1 MKTPREI
8 LFHRHDAADAKL
20 DALRRKVTTQLQ
32 TVANA
37 QDAKKLPA
45 KRPAMPPTFLSVV
58 SQWLSNPMLRQRT
71 ALAGLATAWLV
82 IGALNFATKASQSP
96 TVAQGKPQPLTP
108 EALQVLKQQRRLY
121 AELTAP
127 VQPTRIH
134 PPAPALP
141 GPRSQRRED
150 SFTV

>member
-8 LFHRHDAADAKL
+8 LFQHHAAADTKL
-20 DALRRKVTTQLQ
+20 DALRRKVVTQLQ
-32 TVANA
+32 TDSIAPY
-37 QDAKKLPA
+37 AKKPRA
-45 KRPAMPPTFLSVV
+45 KRTTIPHAFLSVV

-82 IGALNFATKASQSP
+82 IGALNLATKASQSP

-108 EALQVLKQQRRLY
+108 ETLQVLQQQRRLY
-121 AELTAP
+121 AELASP
-127 VQPTRIH
+127 VQPARIH
-134 PPAPALP
+134 PSAPALP
-141 GPRSQRRED
+141 GPRSQRREE